1 MKSLKMLW
9 NSLKV
14 IKKEFDSES
23 VHNDKYL
30 KTKIKSYE
38 GKINT
43 NFHADYVPKE
53 FSQYICLL
61 VILIDSVFRT
71 SKKILSSSGIRRM

>member
-14 IKKEFDSES
+14 IKKGFDSES
-23 VHNDKYL
+23 VYNDKYL

-43 NFHADYVPKE
+43 NFHYNNVPKE
-53 FSQYICLL
+53 GSQYICLST
-61 VILIDSVFRT
+61 VLIDSVF
-71 SKKILSSSGIRRM
+71 